1 MRGAG
6 LILVLL
12 LALPMPGFAQGGA
25 DKAPVKGIGAAKEGD
40 IVTVRGQE
48 FRLFG
53 IDAPDRGQTCVNVRG
68 QNYDCFAL
76 STRILSLLINNMNV
90 ECTPRGESPA
100 RGPTLAVCRA
110 ENGDDLAYA
119 MVERGMALAYRPL
132 SFDYVSIEVRAIS
145 YRRGLWGGRVEP
157 PWLWRSRETE
167 KKLDEMRKPKKAGA
181 Q

>member
-1 MRGAG
+1 M
-6 LILVLL
+6 
-12 LALPMPGFAQGGA
+12 
-25 DKAPVKGIGAAKEGD
+25 GAAKEGD
-40 IVTVRGQE
+40 LVTVKGQE

-68 QNYDCFAL
+68 QSYDCFAL
-76 STRILSLLINNMNV
+76 STRILELLINNMQI
-90 ECTPRGESPA
+90 ECTPRGQSA
-100 RGPTLAVCRA
+100 ASGPTLAVCRA

-132 SFDYVSIEVRAIS
+132 SFDYISIEARAIS
-145 YRRGLWGGRVEP
+145 FRRGLWGGRVEP

-167 KKLDEMRKPKKAGA
+167 RKLDEMRKPKQPGA